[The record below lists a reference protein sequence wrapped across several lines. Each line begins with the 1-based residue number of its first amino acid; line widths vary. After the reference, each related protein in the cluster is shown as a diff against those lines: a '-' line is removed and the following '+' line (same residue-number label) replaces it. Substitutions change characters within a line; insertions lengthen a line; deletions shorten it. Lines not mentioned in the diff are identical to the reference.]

1 VHAGN
6 STSGNILRIIS
17 GVPEHLRKAIII
29 DKILEFSDMSNEL
42 KSETVQSVLE
52 GYCTLDKA
60 SLIPMLTT
68 SFSVVSN
75 QDIHL
80 IVETFCI
87 YFDIILSH
95 PEILRELDLQPI
107 IETLNTLSN
116 KQKCVLFDCYFE
128 ALLLHSQRQRL
139 ISTIPEF
146 ALDYLR
152 RLDS

>member
-1 VHAGN
+1 VHAGS

-52 GYCTLDKA
+52 GYCTLDRA

-68 SFSVVSN
+68 SFSIVSN

-80 IVETFCI
+80 IVKTFCI

-95 PEILRELDLQPI
+95 PEIPRELDLQPI
-107 IETLNTLSN
+107 IETLNTLGK

-139 ISTIPEF
+139 VSTIPEF
-146 ALDYLR
+146 ALDYLS